1 MFDQPDLFAATP
13 EDLRKEISR
22 YGGGRPP
29 RWIAPAPEEPDPD
42 EVEPFSPVSVA
53 EAFRA
58 QERAAEEEARRERS
72 QTVRLRVISV
82 DRFAELAQ

>member
-22 YGGGRPP
+22 YGGGTPP

-42 EVEPFSPVSVA
+42 EPEPFSPVSVA

-58 QERAAEEEARRERS
+58 QERAAEEAAQRERGR
-72 QTVRLRVISV
+72 TVRLRVIPV
-82 DRFAELAQ
+82 DRFAELVQ

>member
-22 YGGGRPP
+22 YGGGTPP
-29 RWIAPAPEEPDPD
+29 RWIASAPDVPD
-42 EVEPFSPVSVA
+42 EDEAEPFSPVSVA

-58 QERAAEEEARRERS
+58 QERAAEEAARRQQGRTVSIRVVSMER
-72 QTVRLRVISV
+72 L
-82 DRFAELAQ
+82 AELAQ